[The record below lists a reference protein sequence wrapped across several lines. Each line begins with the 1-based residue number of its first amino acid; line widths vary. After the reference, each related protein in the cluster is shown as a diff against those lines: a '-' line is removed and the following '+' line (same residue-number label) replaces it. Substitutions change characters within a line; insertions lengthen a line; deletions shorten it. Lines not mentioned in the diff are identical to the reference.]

1 MTEYSYQGK
10 ELTELSGKDFGE
22 RNAYL
27 QQALAAYQKNRY
39 DMTFLP
45 IGKDVDFSVIG
56 SLDFTGTY
64 NDRYQSEAL
73 QYIMQ
78 KTLETT
84 FAKGNA
90 ALNSRLISML
100 GIPDDVNSS
109 TFGINS
115 ALQNKEAYR
124 NIVLNAVKNFSSD
137 SFWLNSLDDTAKMTL
152 LDIGLE
158 KDPYWT
164 RQLSDAH
171 LKLPEKDSSD
181 YNLNYNQVSQLSK
194 HLLSTASKAE
204 AANRPLSLPWETK
217 AEALNVYAQTNGE
230 NGLMLPTFFN
240 LLKTADDRDYGSFSR
255 SARMAKM
262 TELAEKISESF
273 NFKHNFVNSEGRL
286 IPANWAEMLPSGDG
300 AQKFFYTC
308 LYKMKLPETR
318 NFPQNS
324 LNAQAYRNAVE
335 EVRAQR
341 LLDDFDKYKRSTL
354 SPDEMRLLIRHR
366 PQELA
371 GYKNFSPETQLSL
384 LSQSDFNLSEIQR
397 LKLMTRYIS
406 SVKKEEHA
414 YIADRDIDFLLD
426 TALKMKTISPEMK
439 KFIHELAPFVERQ
452 TVLYQQNKEKAA
464 LILQKQ
470 EQKNKADAEIR
481 EYTETQSDLNRLISL
496 SREIAGLRTDKET
509 QLSDASL
516 EKIVRNAIAGKSP
529 QTVEYEKQSGLSSL
543 FSGKKEKERQQKTEK
558 LVQELN
564 ALLPDLAKHKDIF
577 DKIEPA
583 LVSQESFRAFSTLYA
598 EADKRQQKADM
609 EYNAT
614 SPFSLPSLQEAIND
628 YEKRKPDEKLARLA
642 ENLDSRTKELKQKA
656 RENLSFAFKGQEF
669 TGESIFENQK
679 KAVRKVYK
687 EKAEE
692 MKKRLKD
699 AVKEEMGDR
708 GVYAKPALEDD
719 GKSGKKLSKET
730 AGKVLKAMRDKKLYE
745 TLAKSK

>member
-10 ELTELSGKDFGE
+10 ELTELSGTDFSE
-22 RNAYL
+22 RNTYL
-27 QQALAAYQKNRY
+27 NQALAAYQKNRY

-56 SLDFTGTY
+56 SLDLTGTY
-64 NDRYQSEAL
+64 NDRHQSEAF

-84 FAKGNA
+84 FAKGDS

-100 GIPDDVNSS
+100 GIPHKVNSS
-109 TFGINS
+109 
-115 ALQNKEAYR
+115 AWQNQEAYR

-137 SFWLNSLDDTAKMTL
+137 SSWLNSLDDMAKMTL

-158 KDPYWT
+158 KDPYWV
-164 RQLSDAH
+164 RLLPDAH

-181 YNLNYNQVSQLSK
+181 YNLVSQLSE
-194 HLLSTASKAE
+194 HLLSTASKAD
-204 AANRPLSLPWETK
+204 AANRQLSLPWEVK

-255 SARMAKM
+255 SARMAKL

-341 LLDDFDKYKRSTL
+341 LWDDINKYKRSGL
-354 SPDEMRLLIRHR
+354 SLSEMQLLIRHR

-384 LSQSDFNLSEIQR
+384 LSQSDFNLPESQC

-406 SVKKEEHA
+406 SVKKGEHP
-414 YIADRDIDFLLD
+414 YIADRDVNFLLD
-426 TALKMKTISPEMK
+426 KALQMKTVSPEMK
-439 KFIHELAPFVERQ
+439 KFIHELTPFVEKQ
-452 TVLYQQNKEKAA
+452 SVWHQQNKEKAA

-470 EQKNKADAEIR
+470 KQKEKVDAEIR

-529 QTVEYEKQSGLSSL
+529 QTVEYAKQSGLSSI
-543 FSGKKEKERQQKTEK
+543 FSGKQEKGRQQKTEK

-564 ALLPDLAKHKDIF
+564 AFLPNLAKHKDIF

-583 LVSQESFRAFSTLYA
+583 LVSQESFRVFNTLYA
-598 EADKRQQKADM
+598 EADRRQQKADA
-609 EYNAT
+609 EYQAA

-628 YEKRKPDEKLARLA
+628 YETRKPDEKLAQLA
-642 ENLDSRTKELKQKA
+642 GNLDSRTKELKQKA

-679 KAVRKVYK
+679 EAVRKAYK

-708 GVYAKPALEDD
+708 GVYAKPDLEDD
-719 GKSGKKLSKET
+719 GKSGKKLRKEN

>member
-27 QQALAAYQKNRY
+27 QQALSAYQKTRY

-45 IGKDVDFSVIG
+45 IGKDVDSRDIRD
-56 SLDFTGTY
+56 LDLTDTSY

-84 FAKGNA
+84 FAKGDA
-90 ALNSRLISML
+90 ALSSRLITAL
-100 GIPDDVNSS
+100 GMPYDVNSS
-109 TFGINS
+109 
-115 ALQNKEAYR
+115 ALKNQEVR
-124 NIVLNAVKNFSSD
+124 RGIVLNAVQSFASHNSS
-137 SFWLNSLDDTAKMTL
+137 WLNSLDDTAKMTL

-164 RQLSDAH
+164 RQLPDAH

-194 HLLSTASKAE
+194 HLLSSASKADT
-204 AANRPLSLPWETK
+204 ANRPLSLPWEVK

-255 SARMAKM
+255 SDRMAKL
-262 TELAEKISESF
+262 TELAEKISESW
-273 NFKHNFVNSEGRL
+273 NFKHNFHFSRAERL
-286 IPANWAEMLPSGDG
+286 IPAEWAEMLPSGEG

-308 LYKMKLPETR
+308 LYKMKLPETL

-470 EQKNKADAEIR
+470 KQKNKVDAEIR
-481 EYTETQSDLNRLISL
+481 EYAETQSDLNRLISL
-496 SREIAGLRTDKET
+496 SREIADLRTDKET

-529 QTVEYEKQSGLSSL
+529 QAVEYTKQSGLSSL

-558 LVQELN
+558 LVQNLN
-564 ALLPDLAKHKDIF
+564 ALLPNLAKHKDIF

-583 LVSQESFRAFSTLYA
+583 LVSQESFRTLNTLYA
-598 EADKRQQKADM
+598 ETDKRQQKADA

-614 SPFSLPSLQEAIND
+614 SSFSLSFLQKSIGD
-628 YEKRKPDEKLARLA
+628 YEKSKPDEKLALLTG
-642 ENLDSRTKELKQKA
+642 NLDSRTKELKQKA

-679 KAVRKVYK
+679 KAVREVYK

-699 AVKEEMGDR
+699 AVKEEMNDR
-708 GVYAKPALEDD
+708 GVYTKPALEDD
-719 GKSGKKLSKET
+719 GKSGQKLSKEN
-730 AGKVLKAMRDKKLYE
+730 AGKVLKVMRDKKLYE
-745 TLAKSK
+745 KLSKSK

>member
-10 ELTELSGKDFGE
+10 ELTELSGTDFSE
-22 RNAYL
+22 RNTYL
-27 QQALAAYQKNRY
+27 NQALAAYQKNRY

-56 SLDFTGTY
+56 SLDLTGTSY

-84 FAKGNA
+84 FAKGDS

-100 GIPDDVNSS
+100 GIPHNVNSS
-109 TFGINS
+109 
-115 ALQNKEAYR
+115 AWQNQEVR
-124 NIVLNAVKNFSSD
+124 RDIVLNAVKSFASD
-137 SFWLNSLDDTAKMTL
+137 SSWLNSLDDTAKMTL

-158 KDPYWT
+158 KDPYWV

-171 LKLPEKDSSD
+171 LKFPEKNSSD
-181 YNLNYNQVSQLSK
+181 YNLVSQLSE
-194 HLLSTASKAE
+194 HLLSTASKAD
-204 AANRPLSLPWETK
+204 AANRPLSLPWEVK
-217 AEALNVYAQTNGE
+217 ADALNVYAQTNGE

-240 LLKTADDRDYGSFSR
+240 LLKTADDRDHGSFSR
-255 SARMAKM
+255 SERMAKL
-262 TELAEKISESF
+262 TGLAETISESW
-273 NFKHNFVNSEGRL
+273 NFKHNFAFDNAKRF
-286 IPANWAEMLPSGDG
+286 IPANWAEMLPSSDE

-341 LLDDFDKYKRSTL
+341 LLDDLVKYKRPTL

-384 LSQSDFNLSEIQR
+384 LSQSDFNLPESQC

-406 SVKKEEHA
+406 SVKKGEHP
-414 YIADRDIDFLLD
+414 YIADRDVNFLLD
-426 TALKMKTISPEMK
+426 KALQMKTVSPEMK
-439 KFIHELAPFVERQ
+439 KFIHELTPFVEKQ
-452 TVLYQQNKEKAA
+452 SVWHQQNKEKAA

-470 EQKNKADAEIR
+470 KQKEKVDAEIR

-529 QTVEYEKQSGLSSL
+529 QTVEYAKQSGLSSI
-543 FSGKKEKERQQKTEK
+543 FSGKQEKGRQQKTEK

-564 ALLPDLAKHKDIF
+564 AFLPNLAKHKDIF

-583 LVSQESFRAFSTLYA
+583 LVSQESFRVFNTLYA
-598 EADKRQQKADM
+598 EADRRQQKADA
-609 EYNAT
+609 EYQAA

-628 YEKRKPDEKLARLA
+628 YETRKPDEKLAQLA
-642 ENLDSRTKELKQKA
+642 GNLDSRTKELKQKA

-679 KAVRKVYK
+679 EAVRKAYK

-692 MKKRLKD
+692 MKKRLKN
-699 AVKEEMGDR
+699 AVKEEMDDR
-708 GVYAKPALEDD
+708 GVYAKPDLEDD
-719 GKSGKKLSKET
+719 GKSGKKLRKEN

-745 TLAKSK
+745 KLAKSK